1 MASAIQHPRQ
11 WIRPT
16 ARGLYCVPG
25 DFYVDPASQVARA
38 IITHGHGDHARPGNE
53 SVLATAETIANMRT
67 RFGEDAGSTQAIA
80 YGEAIRIGEVMVRL
94 ALAGHI
100 LGSAQVVLD
109 YGRRRVV
116 ISGDYKRRADET
128 CAPFEP
134 VAADVFV
141 TEATFGLPVFRHP
154 DDGGEIAKVLRSLCL
169 FPERAHLV
177 GVYGLGKCQ
186 RVLRLLRRAGYD
198 RPVYLHGGAR
208 RAVRALRGAWCPA
221 RPDAPG
227 HGGGRRRR
235 YYPVSADGAARSLVP
250 PLFES
255 GDGDGFGLDGG
266 APAGK
271 ATRRRAAVA
280 DLGPRR
286 LGRTRAHT
294 RGRRR
299 RGGVGDPRA

>member
-16 ARGLYCVPG
+16 ARGLYCVP
-25 DFYVDPASQVARA
+25 PASQVARA

-53 SVLATAETIANMRT
+53 SVLATAETIAIMRT

-94 ALAGHI
+94 TPAGHI

-198 RPVYLHGGAR
+198 RPVYLHG
-208 RAVRALRGAWCPA
+208 ALAALCGLYEELGVPLGQTRPA
-221 RPDAPG
+221 TEAE
-227 HGGGRRRR
+227 GGGDIILCPPTALHDRWSRRFSN
-235 YYPVSADGAARSLVP
+235 PVTAMASA
-250 PLFES
+250 
-255 GDGDGFGLDGG
+255 
-266 APAGK
+266 
-271 ATRRRAAVA
+271 
-280 DLGPRR
+280 
-286 LGRTRAHT
+286 
-294 RGRRR
+294 
-299 RGGVGDPRA
+299 

>member
-53 SVLATAETIANMRT
+53 SVLATAETIAIMRT
-67 RFGEDAGSTQAIA
+67 RFGDDAGSTQAIA

-94 ALAGHI
+94 APAGHI

-186 RVLRLLRRAGYD
+186 RVLRLLRPPATTVQSISTARSPRCAGST
-198 RPVYLHGGAR
+198 RSLVSRSAR
-208 RAVRALRGAWCPA
+208 RA
-221 RPDAPG
+221 RPRRRKAAAILSCV
-227 HGGGRRRR
+227 RRRR
-235 YYPVSADGAARSLVP
+235 CTIAGPAAFRI
-250 PLFES
+250 
-255 GDGDGFGLDGG
+255 
-266 APAGK
+266 
-271 ATRRRAAVA
+271 R
-280 DLGPRR
+280 
-286 LGRTRAHT
+286 
-294 RGRRR
+294 
-299 RGGVGDPRA
+299 